1 VRKAEEKAEK
11 AHDKTKDE
19 VKNLKAALQ
28 ARGQTAVR
36 HEQVLAEQKEATAQ
50 STSTLDESNRTLEES
65 NRKLE
70 SKVAR
75 MEEAKKV
82 ATAKAAEDTVRYKDA
97 LGARVS
103 QHEHTTHQKVELEG
117 EVARL
122 KTKLQEVKDTVRA
135 RGTKVADLEYEVRQL
150 LLVPRGRGVWKE
162 PKAGGGGRSGRQSQ
176 RQKLI
181 DYGAAF
187 FSEKDIFWRRVAEL
201 VACEL
206 LHKNKAVEEA
216 IESSVWFQAKL
227 RAMATATLA
236 SVQERMEHAGL
247 AIKVI
252 GRISWGCYKILR
264 RVLSFDFEEPDD
276 LTYEDAG
283 DIGIYRREMLY
294 LQPDA
299 RSGLVT
305 EMEFKMP
312 VLPTYDACR
321 AEEDAIVSTNG
332 GYHISRDGKTVTK
345 DFASVLRAS
354 LVLHWE
360 LVCLLTV
367 VVLQVFG
374 DGFQMFR
381 AGKYVNFCLRVC
393 GVHQLSGNAAS
404 CETLEVWAGNDI
416 YQEVEQRVS
425 GMFDIMAV
433 VSKTKQFN
441 TRRGV

>member
-1 VRKAEEKAEK
+1 MSAITKMNTAKKNAQLRLLQRDNADLTEQLRQMVAENKQLTEVADLTATETAEAVKKAVRKAEEKAEK

-50 STSTLDESNRTLEES
+50 SNRTLEES

-252 GRISWGCYKILR
+252 GRIS
-264 RVLSFDFEEPDD
+264 
-276 LTYEDAG
+276 
-283 DIGIYRREMLY
+283 
-294 LQPDA
+294 
-299 RSGLVT
+299 
-305 EMEFKMP
+305 
-312 VLPTYDACR
+312 
-321 AEEDAIVSTNG
+321 
-332 GYHISRDGKTVTK
+332 
-345 DFASVLRAS
+345 
-354 LVLHWE
+354 
-360 LVCLLTV
+360 
-367 VVLQVFG
+367 
-374 DGFQMFR
+374 
-381 AGKYVNFCLRVC
+381 
-393 GVHQLSGNAAS
+393 
-404 CETLEVWAGNDI
+404 
-416 YQEVEQRVS
+416 
-425 GMFDIMAV
+425 
-433 VSKTKQFN
+433 
-441 TRRGV
+441 

>member
-1 VRKAEEKAEK
+1 MEGAE
-11 AHDKTKDE
+11 
-19 VKNLKAALQ
+19 
-28 ARGQTAVR
+28 G
-36 HEQVLAEQKEATAQ
+36 
-50 STSTLDESNRTLEES
+50 
-65 NRKLE
+65 
-70 SKVAR
+70 
-75 MEEAKKV
+75 
-82 ATAKAAEDTVRYKDA
+82 
-97 LGARVS
+97 
-103 QHEHTTHQKVELEG
+103 
-117 EVARL
+117 
-122 KTKLQEVKDTVRA
+122 
-135 RGTKVADLEYEVRQL
+135 
-150 LLVPRGRGVWKE
+150 W
-162 PKAGGGGRSGRQSQ
+162 GGGRCGRQSQ

-345 DFASVLRAS
+345 DFAPCSAAGESGAALGAR
-354 LVLHWE
+354 
-360 LVCLLTV
+360 LL
-367 VVLQVFG
+367 
-374 DGFQMFR
+374 
-381 AGKYVNFCLRVC
+381 A
-393 GVHQLSGNAAS
+393 H
-404 CETLEVWAGNDI
+404 
-416 YQEVEQRVS
+416 
-425 GMFDIMAV
+425 
-433 VSKTKQFN
+433 
-441 TRRGV
+441 RRGAAGVR